1 MQRLGGSGLRAN
13 FAYVLFDREEDPR
26 PRYEAE
32 DLYHIGRCI
41 EDAAASGGHA
51 VEISRGEDPYADGER
66 PRHLYPPGEY
76 RARFMMEAEDA
87 DEGSVALLA
96 ASSSFGDT
104 LASRELAAADLRGP
118 GRYRPQELEFTLD
131 RLTPLQFSIRH
142 FNRARLRFDA
152 IEIERR

>member
-1 MQRLGGSGLRAN
+1 M
-13 FAYVLFDREEDPR
+13 LFDGEEDPR

-51 VEISRGEDPYADGER
+51 VEISREEDPHMPMASGPER
-66 PRHLYPPGEY
+66 LYPPGEY